1 MLKRIPIGPAL
12 ALLVLVALAGVLW
25 WWQEGGRTLE
35 CLIKG
40 DISRVSG
47 ERIYYVPGGIY
58 YDATVIIVAA
68 GERWFCSE
76 TMARVAGWR
85 RSKIIGP
92 AQSTQPPGIGAGVAG
107 NITGR
112 PRIIDGD
119 TIVIARERIRLD
131 WIDAPETRQECKIDG
146 KTWRCGQAATAALKK
161 LIGNAS
167 VRCKTHGRG
176 KYGRLL
182 GICYVGKKNINA
194 WMVRNGW
201 AVDYRR
207 YSNGAY
213 KVEQLHAQRNRLGI
227 WRGEFEMPWE
237 WRRRGRRN

>member
-1 MLKRIPIGPAL
+1 MLKRIPIGPGL
-12 ALLVLVALAGVLW
+12 ALLVALAGVMW
-25 WWQEGGRTLE
+25 WWQGGGRTTSE

-40 DISRVSG
+40 NISRVSG
-47 ERIYYVPGGIY
+47 ERIYHLPGSTY
-58 YDATVIIVAA
+58 YDGTVINVAA

-76 TMARVAGWR
+76 MMARAAGWR

-92 AQSTQPPGIGAGVAG
+92 AQSTQPPGMGAGVAG
-107 NITGR
+107 DITGR

-119 TIVIARERIRLD
+119 TIVIASERIRLD
-131 WIDAPETRQECKIDG
+131 WIDAPETRQQCKING
-146 KTWRCGQAATAALKK
+146 KPWRCGQAATAALKK
-161 LIGNAS
+161 LIGNAA

-182 GICYVGKKNINA
+182 GIRYVGKKNINA

-201 AVDYRR
+201 AVDYLR

-213 KVEQLHAQRNRLGI
+213 RTEQLHAQRDKLGI